1 MEIYGRSLCVQVTMC
16 HMTERQ
22 QLKFKSGLKNFPVSS
37 PMVSSLFN
45 KGEND
50 KI

>member
-22 QLKFKSGLKNFPVSS
+22 QLEFKSGLKNFLAHTTFQWARSW
-37 PMVSSLFN
+37 
-45 KGEND
+45 
-50 KI
+50 